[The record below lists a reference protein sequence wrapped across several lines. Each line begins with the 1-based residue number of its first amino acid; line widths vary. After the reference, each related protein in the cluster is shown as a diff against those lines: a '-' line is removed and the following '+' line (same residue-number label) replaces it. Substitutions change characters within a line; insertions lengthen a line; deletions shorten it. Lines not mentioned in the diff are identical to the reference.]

1 VSNSKNDNL
10 MKVKFSKIIQFIFAF
25 ALLFFGG
32 NKLFQFVLPPPA
44 PEVAWVYWDALNSSK
59 TISLVAFVEI
69 IAGLSLLFSKYTALT
84 MLVLMSVSVNAVLYH
99 LTLDL
104 KGIPMALVLI
114 VLNSYML
121 YENRHAYKDII
132 KV

>member
-1 VSNSKNDNL
+1 
-10 MKVKFSKIIQFIFAF
+10 M
-25 ALLFFGG
+25 
-32 NKLFQFVLPPPA
+32 
-44 PEVAWVYWDALNSSK
+44 
-59 TISLVAFVEI
+59 SLVAFVEI

-121 YENRHAYKDII
+121 YENRHAYKDLTRE
-132 KV
+132 

>member
-1 VSNSKNDNL
+1 
-10 MKVKFSKIIQFIFAF
+10 MKLKFSKITQFIFAF
-25 ALLFFGG
+25 SLLFFGG
-32 NKLFQFVLPPPA
+32 NKIFQFVLPPPA
-44 PEVAWVYWDALNSSK
+44 PQEAWVYWDALNSSK
-59 TISLVAFVEI
+59 TMTLVAFVEI
-69 IAGLSLLFSKYTALT
+69 IAGLSLLFSKYIALT

-121 YENRHAYKDII
+121 YENRHAYKELTRE
-132 KV
+132 